1 MKRLL
6 AYLFLVLVLTLSFQ
20 SWTKADDIRDFQI
33 EGMSIGD
40 SLLDYYSKS
49 EIQSFKKTYYQGS
62 TKYYRLNIDKSNLN
76 FNEYE
81 RIDFEVKNNDS
92 NYKLEAI
99 NGSFDYQNNIEE
111 CYPKREKIVGEISSS
126 LDKSETRSYVFS
138 YPDNGGKS
146 DITDFVY
153 SNGVIRIWCT
163 NYSKKN
169 EKKGFVDHLGVA
181 IQSNDHFYWIANE
194 AHK

>member
-6 AYLFLVLVLTLSFQ
+6 IILILTLCFKP
-20 SWTKADDIRDFQI
+20 WTKADDITDFQI

-40 SLLDYYSKS
+40 SLLDYFSKS
-49 EIQSFKKTYYQGS
+49 EIDSFKKNYYKGNK
-62 TKYYRLNIDKSNLN
+62 KYFRLNIGKLNSN

-81 RIDFEVKNNDS
+81 RIDFEVKNNDK
-92 NYKLEAI
+92 NFKLEAI
-99 NGSFDYQNNIEE
+99 NGSFNYKKNIEE
-111 CYPKREKIVGEISSS
+111 CYSRMKKIVGEISFS
-126 LDKSETRSYVFS
+126 LEKSKTRSYVFE

-146 DITDFVY
+146 DVTDFVY
-153 SNGVIRIWCT
+153 TTGVIRIWCT

-169 EKKGFVDHLGVA
+169 EEIGYADHLGVV
-181 IQSNDHFYWIANE
+181 IQSINHFNWIANE